1 MLHGWRGTD
10 PSKQAVPWCQTPLI
24 STDGLCPPC
33 QAPLGHH
40 LAEPKVLE
48 RGWYWCWAEEKKGKE
63 GRARERVNVVQHHRK
78 RKSNERTREN
88 T

>member
-1 MLHGWRGTD
+1 M
-10 PSKQAVPWCQTPLI
+10 
-24 STDGLCPPC
+24 
-33 QAPLGHH
+33 GHH

-78 RKSNERTREN
+78 RKSNERRGEN